1 MIPFLI
7 FTYIPQTDEG
17 KKMSLTQL
25 FLIAILFVSGS
36 VTQAQGW
43 FEYINQEDRFSVNL
57 PGTPEVQNT
66 IYYSELEAEFPSRVY
81 RVTDR
86 ESFYIVTV
94 VDFRQAQ
101 QIHAKKLENER
112 ESEQIRGRNRW
123 ITDQRASVAQA
134 AREFRQRGG
143 EVTYDAWG
151 HLENVEGH
159 QLQISN
165 PDGSRTFVAIYL
177 HGQASRLYVLES
189 TVPRN
194 MPPPGQ
200 FQQSLRFLDENGARI
215 RYELEPDGGTTRVP
229 R

>member
-1 MIPFLI
+1 MR
-7 FTYIPQTDEG
+7 
-17 KKMSLTQL
+17 
-25 FLIAILFVSGS
+25 FVRVLPAMLLLCPPSAH
-36 VTQAQGW
+36 AQW
-43 FEYINQEDRFSVNL
+43 FEYVNQTDRFTVNL
-57 PGTPEVQNT
+57 PAQPEIREIV
-66 IYYSELEAEFPSRVY
+66 YRSEYEAEFPARVY
-81 RVTDR
+81 SVSDG
-86 ESFYIVTV
+86 ESRYAVTV
-94 VDFRQAQ
+94 VDFRRAQ
-101 QIHAKKLENER
+101 QIHAEKLVGER

-123 ITDQRASVAQA
+123 IADQRASVARA

-159 QLQISN
+159 QLQLTN

-177 HGQASRLYVLES
+177 HGQASRLYVLEG
-189 TVPRN
+189 TVPGN

-215 RYELEPDGGTTRVP
+215 RYALEPDGSTTRVP